1 MSNPADP
8 RPASLPTVD
17 GDLLGMAL
25 QSSYASE
32 LVGLHA
38 PWNPT
43 PAPAPRLLALNTAL
57 ATELGWNAQALA
69 GQDGLAVLSGQAL
82 PEGALPIAQ
91 AYAGHQFGGFSPQL
105 GDGRALLLGEVID
118 VNGQRRDIAFK
129 GSGRT
134 PFSRG
139 GDGKAAVGPVL
150 REYLMGEAMQA
161 LGIPTTR
168 ALAAVATGEQVFRER
183 PLPGALLVRVAS
195 SHLRVGTF
203 QFFASRRDTE
213 KLTRL
218 ANYAI
223 ARHQPDLVGQADRYL
238 SFFRSVAQRQ
248 AALIAQ
254 WMGVGFIHG
263 VMNTDNMTISGE
275 TIDYGPCA
283 FMDAYD
289 PDTVFSSID
298 HNGRYAYANQPLIAR
313 WNLARLAEAL
323 LPLIDD
329 DADKAIEQ
337 VSEIIDAFPAMY
349 EAQWLAVMRRKFG
362 LAGDGDDTQ
371 DRQLAED
378 FLSLLHTHGV
388 DFTQA
393 FRSLAEAVE
402 ADKGHAPA
410 LMALL
415 PPHAPNA
422 RETMSAWLQRWRPL
436 ALQAAASPAEK
447 ASALC
452 AANPLYIPRNHL
464 VEEALDAATERGDL
478 APFERLLAVVQNPFE
493 EQADLDRY
501 ALPAPAEQQAGYRTF
516 CGT

>member
-1 MSNPADP
+1 MSAPTDP

-17 GDLLGMAL
+17 AATLGMAL
-25 QSSYASE
+25 DNSYASE

-38 PWNPT
+38 PWNPS
-43 PAPAPRLLALNTAL
+43 PAPQPHLLALNAELAEAL
-57 ATELGWNAQALA
+57 GMNVEALNGA
-69 GQDGLAVLSGQAL
+69 DGLALLSGQAL
-82 PEGALPIAQ
+82 PTGASPIAQ
-91 AYAGHQFGGFSPQL
+91 AYAGHQFGHFSPQL
-105 GDGRALLLGEVID
+105 GDGRALLLGEMID
-118 VNGQRRDIAFK
+118 TQGRRRDIAFK

-168 ALAAVATGEQVFRER
+168 ALAAVATGEQVRRER

-203 QFFASRRDTE
+203 QYFASRQEME

-218 ANYAI
+218 ADYAI
-223 ARHQPDLVGQADRYL
+223 ARHDPTLVGQADRYL
-238 SFFRSVAQRQ
+238 AFFKSVAERQ

-283 FMDAYD
+283 FMDAYA

-323 LPLIDD
+323 LPLIDED
-329 DADKAIEQ
+329 GDKAVGL

-349 EAQWLAVMRRKFG
+349 QAQWLAVMRRKLG
-362 LAGDGDDTQ
+362 LNASDSEALADAT
-371 DRQLAED
+371 LAED
-378 FLSLLHTHGV
+378 FLVLLHNHGV
-388 DFTQA
+388 DFTLA
-393 FRSLAEAVE
+393 FRHLADAAEAD
-402 ADKGHAPA
+402 AGHAPG
-410 LMALL
+410 LMALM
-415 PPHAPNA
+415 PAVG
-422 RETMSAWLQRWRPL
+422 REALLAWLQRWLARANQGGLSRSELPL
-436 ALQAAASPAEK
+436 ALR
-447 ASALC
+447 
-452 AANPLYIPRNHL
+452 AANPVYIPRNHL
-464 VEEALDAATERGDL
+464 VEEALDAATEQGDMK
-478 APFERLLAVVQNPFE
+478 PFERLLAVLKNPFE
-493 EQADLDRY
+493 EQPGLERFAQ
-501 ALPAPAEQQAGYRTF
+501 PAAAEQQAGYRTF

>member
-1 MSNPADP
+1 MSNSADP
-8 RPASLPTVD
+8 RPAKLPQVD
-17 GDLLGMAL
+17 AARLGMAL
-25 QSSYASE
+25 DNSYAND

-38 PWNPT
+38 PWNPI
-43 PAPAPRLLALNTAL
+43 PAPQPRLLALNTEL
-57 ATELGWNAQALA
+57 ATELGLHADALA
-69 GQDGLAVLSGQAL
+69 SADGLAVLSGQAL
-82 PEGALPIAQ
+82 PTGASPIAQ
-91 AYAGHQFGGFSPQL
+91 AYAGHQFGHFSPQL

-118 VNGQRRDIAFK
+118 TLGQRRDIAFK

-139 GDGKAAVGPVL
+139 GDGKAAIGPVL
-150 REYLMGEAMQA
+150 REYLLGEAMQA

-168 ALAAVATGEQVFRER
+168 ALAALATGEQVVRER

-203 QFFASRRDTE
+203 QFFASRQEAE

-218 ANYAI
+218 ADYAI
-223 ARHQPDLVGQADRYL
+223 ARHAPALVGHSERYL
-238 SFFRSVAQRQ
+238 GLLRTVAERQ

-254 WMGVGFIHG
+254 WMGAGFIHG
-263 VMNTDNMTISGE
+263 VMNTDNMAISGE

-283 FMDAYD
+283 FMDTYA

-329 DADKAIEQ
+329 DSDKAIAL

-349 EAQWLAVMRRKFG
+349 QAQWLAVMRGK
-362 LAGDGDDTQ
+362 LALLDNGVDADDS
-371 DRQLAED
+371 QLAED
-378 FLSLLHTHGV
+378 FLALLHAHGV
-388 DFTQA
+388 DFSLA
-393 FRSLAEAVE
+393 FRHLADAAQAEA
-402 ADKGHAPA
+402 GHAPA

-415 PPHAPNA
+415 PPEG
-422 RETMSAWLQRWRPL
+422 REPMLAWLQRWWSVAKAGGRS
-436 ALQAAASPAEK
+436 AREIAAA
-447 ASALC
+447 LR
-452 AANPLYIPRNHL
+452 AANPVYIARNHL
-464 VEEALDAATERGDL
+464 VEEALEAATERGDL
-478 APFERLLAVVQNPFE
+478 APFERLLGILKSPFD
-493 EQADLDRY
+493 EQPGMERY
-501 ALPAPAEQQAGYRTF
+501 AQPAGAEQQAGYRTF